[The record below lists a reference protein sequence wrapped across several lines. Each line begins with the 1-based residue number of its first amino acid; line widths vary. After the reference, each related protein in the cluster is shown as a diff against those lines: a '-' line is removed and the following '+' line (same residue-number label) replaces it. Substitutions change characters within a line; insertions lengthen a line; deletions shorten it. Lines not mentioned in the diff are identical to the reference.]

1 MTAIMSDIQI
11 DKQITSTITT
21 ISGGPIS
28 IYEWKL
34 DDILQIN
41 NTDTFTILPNTLSLG
56 LHTIKFIGQNY
67 CGNYSD
73 ELIENINITEVI
85 NMVYEQTD
93 PINVDQLT
101 VSTII
106 KLRRTAAVTITVTD
120 EADVPVVSAQVSIAG
135 ITGTTDALGA
145 VTLSAVPYGTQ
156 IVTTA
161 IP

>member
-1 MTAIMSDIQI
+1 MVDIQI
-11 DKQITSTITT
+11 NKQITAQSSVT
-21 ISGGPIS
+21 SGGPIY

-34 DDILQIN
+34 DDIIQIN
-41 NTDTFTILPNTLSLG
+41 NTDTFTIQPNTLSIG
-56 LHTIKFIGQNY
+56 IHTIKFKGQNY

-85 NMVYEQTD
+85 NMAYEQTD
-93 PINVDQLT
+93 PVTVDQPT
-101 VSTII
+101 VSTTI

-161 IP
+161 IL

>member
-1 MTAIMSDIQI
+1 MTDIQI
-11 DKQITSTITT
+11 NKQVTVKVSVT
-21 ISGGPIS
+21 SGGPIS

-34 DDILQIN
+34 DDILQTN

-56 LHTIKFIGQNY
+56 IHTIKFIGQNY
-67 CGNYSD
+67 CGNYSN
-73 ELIENINITEVI
+73 ELIENINITEVT
-85 NMVYEQTD
+85 NMAYEQTD
-93 PINVDQLT
+93 PVNVNQA
-101 VSTII
+101 TISMVV
-106 KLRRTAAVTITVTD
+106 KLRRTATVTVTVTD